1 MAINTLLRLLLKYH
15 MSQSIYCPVIFL
27 YRCLSFHILI
37 QIFEYDFSEGKA
49 KETKRKMIATIRKFK
64 DIKKYLINQNSQL
77 SHGLSDIAAHLQA
90 ELQDDLYHFQIITE
104 DQVISALYQKEE
116 RGILCVQVYQE
127 LQKIGNKTTLVTVMK
142 GLLTPNE
149 HKDVEELSL
158 AEAEE
163 ELRIFLKDVE
173 FGSQAVRRGSITA
186 SVVNK
191 YEGVVMRVIKD
202 NLGEFQAAKTM
213 MEEIQDKTGTG

>member
-1 MAINTLLRLLLKYH
+1 
-15 MSQSIYCPVIFL
+15 
-27 YRCLSFHILI
+27 
-37 QIFEYDFSEGKA
+37 
-49 KETKRKMIATIRKFK
+49 
-64 DIKKYLINQNSQL
+64 
-77 SHGLSDIAAHLQA
+77 
-90 ELQDDLYHFQIITE
+90 
-104 DQVISALYQKEE
+104 
-116 RGILCVQVYQE
+116 
-127 LQKIGNKTTLVTVMK
+127 MK

>member
-1 MAINTLLRLLLKYH
+1 MT
-15 MSQSIYCPVIFL
+15 V
-27 YRCLSFHILI
+27 
-37 QIFEYDFSEGKA
+37 
-49 KETKRKMIATIRKFK
+49 TIRKLK
-64 DIKKYLINQNSQL
+64 EIKKYLIHQKSPL

-90 ELQDDLYHFQIITE
+90 ELQDDLYHLQIITE

-202 NLGEFQAAKTM
+202 NLGEFQAAKTR
-213 MEEIQDKTGTG
+213 MEEVQDKTGTGEGEGD